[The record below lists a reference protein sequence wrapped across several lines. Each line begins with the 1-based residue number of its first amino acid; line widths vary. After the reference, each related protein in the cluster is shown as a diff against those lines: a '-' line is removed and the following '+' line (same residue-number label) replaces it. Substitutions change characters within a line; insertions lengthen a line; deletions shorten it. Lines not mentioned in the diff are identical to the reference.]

1 MDIKKNDK
9 RDRNE
14 RLEERWISKDMKRDR
29 CQKT

>member
-14 RLEERWISKDMKRDR
+14 RLEERWISKDMKRDGY
-29 CQKT
+29 QTT